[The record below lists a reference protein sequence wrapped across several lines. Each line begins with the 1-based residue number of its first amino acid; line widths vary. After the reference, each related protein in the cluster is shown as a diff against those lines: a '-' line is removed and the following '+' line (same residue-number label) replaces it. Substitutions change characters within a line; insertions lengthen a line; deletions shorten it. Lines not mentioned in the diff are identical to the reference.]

1 MMEKPNDHNAKIY
14 GLRLAR
20 RAFMK
25 IHFRDGHP
33 VLEIENQLIGTAI
46 TKLVNSIDPSSI
58 KKTASKIRSIATDH
72 ILSSDEDEYIRRIAL
87 QSVLYMTDDEIIPR
101 MN

>member
-1 MMEKPNDHNAKIY
+1 MQNEHNTKIY

-20 RAFMK
+20 RAFLK
-25 IHFRDGHP
+25 IHFQDGHP
-33 VLEIENQLIGTAI
+33 VLEIENQLIGTVLAELI
-46 TKLVNSIDPSSI
+46 NSVESSLV

-72 ILSSDEDEYIRRIAL
+72 ILSSDEDEHIQKIAL